1 VNTKH
6 LRPNFRLRISEYYK
20 IKVVSIDPINRTV
33 RLRSDALVVVPA
45 DTALQ
50 FEKGVI
56 RLSLESLV
64 PDWESGSVDHL
75 YTLESGSTPSLG
87 DCTAFTDPITGQ
99 LKQYEQTTVLECSV
113 YRLNEPVPESLAGVD
128 HNALRL
134 KGRILTP
141 YNRPIKPGLY
151 DAESSFSDNQKS
163 VGKFMLE
170 NNISD
175 SIEGHEQVL
184 GVKISGWFQSYLVK

>member
-1 VNTKH
+1 VITQH
-6 LRPNFRLRISEYYK
+6 LRSNFRIRVTDYYK

-33 RLRSDALVVVPA
+33 HLRSDSLVVVPA
-45 DTALQ
+45 DAVLN
-50 FEKGVI
+50 FERGSI
-56 RLSLESLV
+56 RISLETLV
-64 PDWESGSVDHL
+64 PEWSGSVDHP
-75 YTLESGSTPSLG
+75 YTLESGLAPNVG
-87 DCTAFTDPITGQ
+87 DCTAFNDPLTGQ

-128 HNALRL
+128 HNALKL

-141 YNRPIKPGLY
+141 YNHPMKPGLY
-151 DAESSFSDNQKS
+151 DAESDFSDIQKS

-184 GVKISGWFQSYLVK
+184 GVKISGWFQSYLIK